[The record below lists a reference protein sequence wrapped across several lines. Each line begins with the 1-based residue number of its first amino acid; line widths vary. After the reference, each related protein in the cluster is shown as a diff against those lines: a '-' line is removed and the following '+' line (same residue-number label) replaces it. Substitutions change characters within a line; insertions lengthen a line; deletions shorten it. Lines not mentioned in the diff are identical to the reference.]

1 MASKVD
7 LKFCIIFLLLF
18 DPVSCVTFAK
28 LQNFKIFYSE
38 KTSWQA
44 MGLITN
50 QNLKQK
56 LKKLSIT
63 DQVSELSLA
72 CHGVFSLKTFLHA
85 SRARNC
91 ERKTL
96 VRR

>member
-1 MASKVD
+1 
-7 LKFCIIFLLLF
+7 
-18 DPVSCVTFAK
+18 
-28 LQNFKIFYSE
+28 
-38 KTSWQA
+38 

-91 ERKTL
+91 ERKISGEEIDL
-96 VRR
+96 VDSEFLKTKIIFLLRARQ

>member
-1 MASKVD
+1 MS
-7 LKFCIIFLLLF
+7 
-18 DPVSCVTFAK
+18 
-28 LQNFKIFYSE
+28 
-38 KTSWQA
+38 
-44 MGLITN
+44 LITN
-50 QNLKQK
+50 RILKQK
-56 LKKLSIT
+56 LKKPSIT

>member
-1 MASKVD
+1 M
-7 LKFCIIFLLLF
+7 
-18 DPVSCVTFAK
+18 
-28 LQNFKIFYSE
+28 
-38 KTSWQA
+38 TS
-44 MGLITN
+44 LITN

-72 CHGVFSLKTFLHA
+72 CHGVFSLKTFLHS

-91 ERKTL
+91 EQKSL

>member
-1 MASKVD
+1 
-7 LKFCIIFLLLF
+7 
-18 DPVSCVTFAK
+18 
-28 LQNFKIFYSE
+28 
-38 KTSWQA
+38 

-72 CHGVFSLKTFLHA
+72 CHGVFSFKNFFACISCKELWTENSDEEIDLVDSEFLKTKIIFY
-85 SRARNC
+85 
-91 ERKTL
+91 
-96 VRR
+96 

>member
-1 MASKVD
+1 
-7 LKFCIIFLLLF
+7 
-18 DPVSCVTFAK
+18 
-28 LQNFKIFYSE
+28 
-38 KTSWQA
+38 

-50 QNLKQK
+50 RNLKQK

-91 ERKTL
+91 ERKNSDEEIDL
-96 VRR
+96 VDSEFLKTKIIFY